1 MLKPQPFTF
10 GDKVNLSNTT
20 AVDSQDAEVAAEGSS
35 VAVTCRE
42 RNQTAD
48 EAVMRVSNDN
58 GATFCPMLMLAI
70 KWNTR

>member
-20 AVDSQDAEVAAEGSS
+20 AVDSQDAEVAAEGSN
-35 VAVTCRE
+35 VAVTWWE

-58 GATFCPMLMLAI
+58 GATFGPMLMLAT